1 MSHCAR
7 FWRAELI
14 AAGWHCVQP
23 VQKQLR
29 GEWWC
34 SSGLGSQK
42 SAMVDSLTGT
52 GARAIPDAEATL
64 KAAGTGVATAEHT
77 GARRRLSCTWATG
90 AAVRPDRDIADA
102 ILEVWYV
109 KGRQD
114 AAAASLLGEHVAFDV
129 IVTFPCVDVRSCV

>member
-14 AAGWHCVQP
+14 AAGRHCVQP
-23 VQKQLR
+23 VQEKLR

-52 GARAIPDAEATL
+52 GARAIPDAEATFT
-64 KAAGTGVATAEHT
+64 AAGTGVATAEHT
-77 GARRRLSCTWATG
+77 GARTRLSCTWATG
-90 AAVRPDRDIADA
+90 AVVRPDTDIADA
-102 ILEVWYV
+102 ILKVWYV
-109 KGRQD
+109 KGGQD
-114 AAAASLLGEHVAFDV
+114 AAAAS
-129 IVTFPCVDVRSCV
+129 